1 MLLTNLLK
9 LFLSALRRNEHD
21 VINLYNSLSGLMH
34 ITTGGNMLNFGYW
47 DDKIQNPLQAQYTL
61 STMIGEFA
69 SLQTARR
76 LVDVGSGYSAP
87 AIQWN
92 SQYTFLKILCI
103 NINLQQLKIAAA
115 LNSNSQ
121 TLKSLRNNDNNN
133 IFHINATSTMLPI
146 RNNSVDRVIAFESAQ
161 HFKPLIQFI
170 QESNRVLERS
180 GLVVLAMPVITN
192 ASNLLSLPLFVKLGI
207 LSVTWAS
214 EHYKLE
220 YVKSMIK
227 THGFEIKDIQYIGS
241 NVYGPL
247 ASYYIENREKLKN
260 MIVREYPKFLETILY
275 KSLLEMRAASRHG
288 LIDYV
293 LLKAKK
299 HDSIKCRN
307 QRVINTSNTDYQLSN
322 EALIS

>member
-1 MLLTNLLK
+1 MQ
-9 LFLSALRRNEHD
+9 
-21 VINLYNSLSGLMH
+21 

-47 DDKIQNPLQAQYTL
+47 DDKTQNPLQAQYTL

-87 AIQWN
+87 ALQWN
-92 SQYTFLKILCI
+92 SQYNFLKILCI

-115 LNSNSQ
+115 LKSNSQ
-121 TLKSLRNNDNNN
+121 RIYHSVGLLSIKSLRNNN
-133 IFHINATSTMLPI
+133 IFHMNATSTMLPI

-161 HFKPLIQFI
+161 HFKPLTQFI
-170 QESNRVLERS
+170 QESNRVLEHS

-192 ASNLLSLPLFVKLGI
+192 ASNLLSLPLFIKLGI

-220 YVKSMIK
+220 YVKSIIK

-275 KSLLEMRAASRHG
+275 KSLLEMKAASSHG
-288 LIDYV
+288 VIDYI

-299 HDSIKCRN
+299 RFH
-307 QRVINTSNTDYQLSN
+307 
-322 EALIS
+322 

>member
-1 MLLTNLLK
+1 MQ
-9 LFLSALRRNEHD
+9 
-21 VINLYNSLSGLMH
+21 

-47 DDKIQNPLQAQYTL
+47 DDKTRNPLQAQYTL

-87 AIQWN
+87 ALQWN
-92 SQYTFLKILCI
+92 SQYSFLKILCI

-115 LNSNSQ
+115 LKSNGQRIDHSVGLVS
-121 TLKSLRNNDNNN
+121 LKSLRNNN

-192 ASNLLSLPLFVKLGI
+192 ASNLLSLPLFIKLGI

-275 KSLLEMRAASRHG
+275 KSLLEMKAASRHG
-288 LIDYV
+288 VIDYI

-299 HDSIKCRN
+299 YIH
-307 QRVINTSNTDYQLSN
+307 
-322 EALIS
+322 

>member
-1 MLLTNLLK
+1 
-9 LFLSALRRNEHD
+9 
-21 VINLYNSLSGLMH
+21 
-34 ITTGGNMLNFGYW
+34 MLNFGYW
-47 DDKIQNPLQAQYTL
+47 DDKTQNPLQAQYTL

-87 AIQWN
+87 ALQWN
-92 SQYTFLKILCI
+92 SQYNFLKILCI

-115 LNSNSQ
+115 LKSNSQ
-121 TLKSLRNNDNNN
+121 RIDHSVGLLSIKSLRNNN
-133 IFHINATSTMLPI
+133 IFLMNATSTMLPI

-161 HFKPLIQFI
+161 HFKPLTQFI
-170 QESNRVLERS
+170 QESNRVLEHS

-192 ASNLLSLPLFVKLGI
+192 ASNLLSLPLFIKLGI

-220 YVKSMIK
+220 YVKSIIK

-275 KSLLEMRAASRHG
+275 KSLLEMKAASSHG
-288 LIDYV
+288 VIDYI

-299 HDSIKCRN
+299 RFH
-307 QRVINTSNTDYQLSN
+307 
-322 EALIS
+322 

>member
-1 MLLTNLLK
+1 MQ
-9 LFLSALRRNEHD
+9 
-21 VINLYNSLSGLMH
+21 

-47 DDKIQNPLQAQYTL
+47 DDKTQNPLQAQYTL

-87 AIQWN
+87 ALQWN
-92 SQYTFLKILCI
+92 SQYNFLKILCI

-115 LNSNSQ
+115 LKSNSQ
-121 TLKSLRNNDNNN
+121 RIDHSVGLLSIKSLRNNN
-133 IFHINATSTMLPI
+133 IFLMNATSTMLPI

-161 HFKPLIQFI
+161 HFKPLTQFI
-170 QESNRVLERS
+170 QESNRVLEHS

-192 ASNLLSLPLFVKLGI
+192 ASNLLSLPLFIKLGI

-220 YVKSMIK
+220 YVKSIIK

-241 NVYGPL
+241 NVYSPL

-275 KSLLEMRAASRHG
+275 KSLLEMKAASSHG
-288 LIDYV
+288 VIDYI

-299 HDSIKCRN
+299 RFH
-307 QRVINTSNTDYQLSN
+307 
-322 EALIS
+322 

>member
-1 MLLTNLLK
+1 MQ
-9 LFLSALRRNEHD
+9 
-21 VINLYNSLSGLMH
+21 

-47 DDKIQNPLQAQYTL
+47 DDKTRNPLQAQYTL

-87 AIQWN
+87 ALQWN
-92 SQYTFLKILCI
+92 SQYSFLKILCI

-115 LNSNSQ
+115 LKSNGQRIDHSVGLVS
-121 TLKSLRNNDNNN
+121 LKSLRNNN

-192 ASNLLSLPLFVKLGI
+192 ASNLLSLPLFIKLGI

-227 THGFEIKDIQYIGS
+227 THGFEIRDIQYIGS

-247 ASYYIENREKLKN
+247 TSYYIENREKLKN

-275 KSLLEMRAASRHG
+275 KSLLEMKAASRHG
-288 LIDYV
+288 VIDYI

-299 HDSIKCRN
+299 YIH
-307 QRVINTSNTDYQLSN
+307 
-322 EALIS
+322 

>member
-1 MLLTNLLK
+1 MQ
-9 LFLSALRRNEHD
+9 
-21 VINLYNSLSGLMH
+21 

-47 DDKIQNPLQAQYTL
+47 DDKTRNPLQAQYTL

-87 AIQWN
+87 ALQWN
-92 SQYTFLKILCI
+92 SQYSFLKILCI

-115 LNSNSQ
+115 LKSNGQRIDHSVGLVS
-121 TLKSLRNNDNNN
+121 LKSLRNNN

-192 ASNLLSLPLFVKLGI
+192 ASNLLSLPLFIKLGI

-227 THGFEIKDIQYIGS
+227 THGFEIKDIQYIG
-241 NVYGPL
+241 VIIL
-247 ASYYIENREKLKN
+247 RTEKN
-260 MIVREYPKFLETILY
+260 
-275 KSLLEMRAASRHG
+275 
-288 LIDYV
+288 
-293 LLKAKK
+293 
-299 HDSIKCRN
+299 
-307 QRVINTSNTDYQLSN
+307 
-322 EALIS
+322 

>member
-1 MLLTNLLK
+1 MQ
-9 LFLSALRRNEHD
+9 
-21 VINLYNSLSGLMH
+21 

-47 DDKIQNPLQAQYTL
+47 DDKTRNPLQAQYTL

-87 AIQWN
+87 ALQWN
-92 SQYTFLKILCI
+92 SQYSFLKILCI

-115 LNSNSQ
+115 LKSNGQRIDHSVGLVS
-121 TLKSLRNNDNNN
+121 LKSLRNNN

-192 ASNLLSLPLFVKLGI
+192 ASNLLSLPLFIKLGI

-275 KSLLEMRAASRHG
+275 KSLLGMKDASRNG
-288 LIDYV
+288 VIDYI

-299 HDSIKCRN
+299 HDSIKCGA
-307 QRVINTSNTDYQLSN
+307 QSQSQL
-322 EALIS
+322 